1 MKEPVLYRKRLIP
14 QECICL
20 KDDEIIFF
28 SDTQKRLVTKW
39 HAIRPRKDLH
49 HGYSAY
55 FWDEGFKVSKFYSAE
70 NNLLYWYCDI
80 IDTDY
85 DREQGSFVATDLL
98 ADVLIYPDGF
108 VKVVDLAEITESYD
122 KGLLSLDLM
131 KAAINRLDHLLSL
144 IYSGQFKACQDFL
157 NDIERNNQ

>member
-55 FWDEGFKVSKFYSAE
+55 FWDEGFKVSKFYS
-70 NNLLYWYCDI
+70 YCDI

-108 VKVVDLAEITESYD
+108 VKVVDLAEITEAYD
-122 KGLLSLDLM
+122 KGLLSLGLM

-157 NDIERNNQ
+157 DDIERNNQ